1 MDSID
6 IMLGEIFLTCLI
18 IWFVLVVFTIEL
30 KNWKER
36 FAVILGIII
45 FLAGLYYYE

>member
-36 FAVILGIII
+36 FVVILGIII
-45 FLAGLYYYE
+45 FLAGLYYYG

>member
-1 MDSID
+1 MGSID

-18 IWFVLVVFTIEL
+18 IWLVLVVFTIEL

-36 FAVILGIII
+36 FIVILGTII
-45 FLAGLYYYE
+45 FLVGLYYYG